1 METNVE
7 NLVGRRF
14 LVKMSSKSKIEEIMF
29 LEVSP
34 SRKYVKVKVGSE
46 VFWLSIS
53 KLKSIKKVEE
63 LRNINTL
70 GIRNWVNELLDKG
83 EPLWRE

>member
-1 METNVE
+1 MNTNVE
-7 NLVGRRF
+7 DLVGRRF

-34 SRKYVKVKVGSE
+34 SGKYIKVKVGNK

-70 GIRNWVNELLDKG
+70 GIKNWVSELLDRG
-83 EPLWRE
+83 ESLWKE